1 MSIGI
6 LGGTFNP
13 IHFGHLRVAEE
24 VREEFNLRKIIF
36 VPSAQPPHKSPENI
50 IPSNYRK
57 GMVEIAIEGNRFF
70 EISEIEINREG
81 NSYTIDTIYDFK
93 KKYNED
99 IYLIS
104 GVDTFSEFSTWRS
117 VEELVKS
124 CHFIVASR
132 PGGNLENLVNVL
144 SNTVTK
150 RFPSV
155 IFTYEGIRGKSSLF
169 NMSCSSY
176 KMFSLEITGLDISA
190 TAIRKNISE
199 GKSIKYLVPDV
210 VEEYIKEKR
219 LYIT

>member
-1 MSIGI
+1 MSIGV

-50 IPSNYRK
+50 ISSNYRK
-57 GMVEIAIEGNRFF
+57 VMAEIAIEGNRFF

-81 NSYTIDTIYDFK
+81 YSYTIDTIHDFK

-132 PGGNLENLVNVL
+132 PGENLENLVNVL

-155 IFTYEGIRGKSSLF
+155 VFTYEGIRGKCSVF
-169 NMSCSSY
+169 NISCSSY
-176 KMFSLEITGLDISA
+176 KMFSLETTGLDISA
-190 TAIRKNISE
+190 TAIRKKISE
-199 GKSIKYLVPDV
+199 GKSIKYLVPDA

>member
-1 MSIGI
+1 MSIGV

-50 IPSNYRK
+50 IPSNHRK
-57 GMVEIAIEGNRFF
+57 EMVEIAIEGNRFF
-70 EISEIEINREG
+70 EISEIEINRKG

-99 IYLIS
+99 IFLIS
-104 GVDTFSEFSTWRS
+104 GVDTFREFSTWRS

-132 PGGNLENLVNVL
+132 PGGSLENLVSVL

-155 IFTYEGIRGKSSLF
+155 VFTYDGSRGKSSVF
-169 NMSCSSY
+169 NISCSSY
-176 KMFSLEITGLDISA
+176 KMFSLETTELDISA

-199 GKSIKYLVPDV
+199 GKSIKYLAPER
-210 VEEYIKEKR
+210 VEEYIKLNK
-219 LYIT
+219 LYIN